1 MLAGESK
8 DRSLHR
14 GPAVSWGLPV
24 GSGGVAGE
32 AEAGK
37 RWAACRADR
46 EPKGGEKLSGLSQ
59 AGAGLGVG
67 GMGPGAKNR

>member
-14 GPAVSWGLPV
+14 DPMVSWDRAAWMGRLRL
-24 GSGGVAGE
+24 G
-32 AEAGK
+32 
-37 RWAACRADR
+37 RDRQAACGADR
-46 EPKGGEKLSGLSQ
+46 ELKGGKKVSGVSQ

-67 GMGPGAKNR
+67 GMGPGAKQG